1 VVDEAPYARIA
12 AELRARIASGELGPG
27 DRVPST
33 REITRHW
40 GVAMATATKV
50 LGMLRQEG
58 LVRAVRGSGTVV
70 AEPTPPPL
78 PRPPAPR
85 RGEPADAALT
95 RERIVAAAVAIAD
108 EEGLAGLSMRRVAT
122 ELGAATMALYR
133 HVVDKDD
140 LVLGMLDSALAEWRA
155 PADAP
160 AGWRPRV
167 EVAARHLWALCRRHP
182 WLAPAMS
189 VTRPQ
194 PLAGAL
200 AYSEWLLDALYTTG
214 ADHDTVFTVYLTLF
228 NYVRGTAVNI
238 EPEVEAEAASGMSSD
253 EWMDTQEPALRSIVA
268 GGGFPMFERVLSV
281 PYGFDLDALFEFGLQ
296 RLLDGFAVVLDAPR

>member
-1 VVDEAPYARIA
+1 MVDPYARIA
-12 AELRARIASGELGPG
+12 AELRARIASGELAPG
-27 DRVPST
+27 DRIPST

-40 GVAMATATKV
+40 GVAMATATKA
-50 LGMLRQEG
+50 LGLLRQEG

-70 AEPTPPPL
+70 AERTPSAPA
-78 PRPPAPR
+78 RPQAPR

-108 EEGLAGLSMRRVAT
+108 EEGLSGLSMRRVAT

-140 LVLGMLDSALAEWRA
+140 LVLGMLDAALAEWQA

-200 AYSEWLLDALYTTG
+200 AYSEWLLGALYPTG

-253 EWMDTQEPALRSIVA
+253 EWMDTQEPALRSIVV

-281 PYGFDLDALFEFGLQ
+281 PYDFDLDVLFEFGLQ